1 MEKEELKQE
10 ETPKKEEKAKK
21 KINKKQEELEKALT
35 ETIIKVKEH
44 SYNVQ
49 IDEMDKNDLIA
60 WQKILQQKSKL
71 QKLHI
76 SL

>member
-1 MEKEELKQE
+1 MEQIEKKEELQ
-10 ETPKKEEKAKK
+10 
-21 KINKKQEELEKALT
+21 KALT

-49 IDEMDKNDLIA
+49 IDEMDKNDMLA
-60 WQKILQQKSKL
+60 WQRILQEKSKL

>member
-1 MEKEELKQE
+1 MKIKTFIYFPEEDKFINIE
-10 ETPKKEEKAKK
+10 KKEE
-21 KINKKQEELEKALT
+21 IEKALA

-49 IDEMDKNDLIA
+49 IDEMDKNDLLA
-60 WQKILQQKSKL
+60 WQKILQEKSKL